1 MLLKGCR
8 GSQKNVSIRGQLQGV
23 TQAVGNFQEVS
34 KHNVPGDVWHFT
46 YKNQSSYLSPTII
59 RKIECY
65 YLGETK
71 TKELFGE
78 ENERL
83 PEARTTKRHWVRCS
97 EPVSGSVVHG
107 VQGVRELWSQAY
119 LHQSGAVRLQAG
131 HCSSLGISFHI
142 CKMGIIP
149 HSIAV
154 MMKGEKHVGV
164 SGVHEARHSAG
175 LRE

>member
-1 MLLKGCR
+1 M
-8 GSQKNVSIRGQLQGV
+8 
-23 TQAVGNFQEVS
+23 
-34 KHNVPGDVWHFT
+34 WHFT

-78 ENERL
+78 ENKRL

-119 LHQSGAVRLQAG
+119 LHQSGAVWLQAG

-164 SGVHEARHSAG
+164 SGVHEAQHSAG